1 MNYWLLNYT
10 VPDVDFENE
19 DAWKKFVDKLLENK
33 SWCDMSGYDIVYK
46 IVDEDIPSN
55 IRMARGYTTNDILL
69 YCEPEKDNVEQIRK
83 MIALAVD
90 DIKTAT
96 A

>member
-1 MNYWLLNYT
+1 MLLRYNYT
-10 VPDVDFENE
+10 IPGVDFEDE
-19 DAWKKFVDKLLENK
+19 AVWKGFVDKLLENK

-55 IRMARGYTTNDILL
+55 IRLARGYAGNDILL
-69 YCEPEKDNVEQIRK
+69 YCEPEKDNVEQIKK

-90 DIKTAT
+90 DVKAVTA
-96 A
+96 